1 MDAETLS
8 LLHRTIDRV
17 TADYTALRFNTAV
30 ARLTELNNRL
40 TALAASGPLPRSLV
54 EPMVLLAAPLVPH
67 VAEELW
73 SRLGHTESLAYQPF
87 PVADPARMVAETVLY
102 PVQVNGK
109 LRGKIEVPA
118 DAEAAAIEAAALD
131 RVAPSLDGR
140 VPKRVIVVPGR
151 IVTVVGV
158 GRSGCGSPPGTS
170 TPPRSGSPGC
180 CPGWTSGPRTW
191 CACRRPS
198 SPTPSSPP
206 SSTPCW
212 PSGGTR
218 SRTTARAGGTGW
230 PCCPGSGWRTSS
242 AGFPDAPRYP
252 DDTAEPEARALTA
265 TCGGLRVTS
274 VYVPNGRTPDDPHYA
289 YKLRWL
295 DKLRETV
302 AGG

>member
-40 TALAASGPLPRSLV
+40 TALAAARARCRAAWSSRWCCWPR
-54 EPMVLLAAPLVPH
+54 PLVPH

-73 SRLGHTESLAYQPF
+73 SRLGHAESLAYQPF

-151 IVTVVGV
+151 IVTVVV
-158 GRSGCGSPPGTS
+158 
-170 TPPRSGSPGC
+170 
-180 CPGWTSGPRTW
+180 
-191 CACRRPS
+191 
-198 SPTPSSPP
+198 
-206 SSTPCW
+206 
-212 PSGGTR
+212 
-218 SRTTARAGGTGW
+218 
-230 PCCPGSGWRTSS
+230 
-242 AGFPDAPRYP
+242 
-252 DDTAEPEARALTA
+252 
-265 TCGGLRVTS
+265 
-274 VYVPNGRTPDDPHYA
+274 
-289 YKLRWL
+289 
-295 DKLRETV
+295 
-302 AGG
+302 

>member
-1 MDAETLS
+1 VSSAEPFRRLFNQGYVQAYAYRDSRGFVVPAAEVTDDGKGGYTWLGQPVRREAGKMGKSLKNVVTPDEICEQYGADTFRLYEMSTGPLDADRPWETRAVVGSQRFLQRMWRLVVDERTGELLVGDRPTLAEERDGAADGDVDAETLS

-40 TALAASGPLPRSLV
+40 TSLAAAGPLPRSLV

-73 SRLGHTESLAYQPF
+73 SRLGHAESLAYQPF

-118 DAEAAAIEAAALD
+118 DAETATIEAAALD

-151 IVTVVGV
+151 IVTVVV
-158 GRSGCGSPPGTS
+158 
-170 TPPRSGSPGC
+170 
-180 CPGWTSGPRTW
+180 
-191 CACRRPS
+191 
-198 SPTPSSPP
+198 
-206 SSTPCW
+206 
-212 PSGGTR
+212 
-218 SRTTARAGGTGW
+218 
-230 PCCPGSGWRTSS
+230 
-242 AGFPDAPRYP
+242 
-252 DDTAEPEARALTA
+252 
-265 TCGGLRVTS
+265 
-274 VYVPNGRTPDDPHYA
+274 
-289 YKLRWL
+289 
-295 DKLRETV
+295 
-302 AGG
+302 

>member
-1 MDAETLS
+1 MWRLVVDERTGELLVGDQPTLAEESDGEADGSVDAETLS

-73 SRLGHTESLAYQPF
+73 SRLGHTESLAYHPF
-87 PVADPARMVAETVLY
+87 PVADPALMVAETVLY

-131 RVAPSLDGR
+131 RVAPTLDGR

-151 IVTVVGV
+151 IVTVVV
-158 GRSGCGSPPGTS
+158 
-170 TPPRSGSPGC
+170 
-180 CPGWTSGPRTW
+180 
-191 CACRRPS
+191 
-198 SPTPSSPP
+198 
-206 SSTPCW
+206 
-212 PSGGTR
+212 
-218 SRTTARAGGTGW
+218 
-230 PCCPGSGWRTSS
+230 
-242 AGFPDAPRYP
+242 
-252 DDTAEPEARALTA
+252 
-265 TCGGLRVTS
+265 
-274 VYVPNGRTPDDPHYA
+274 
-289 YKLRWL
+289 
-295 DKLRETV
+295 
-302 AGG
+302 